1 MHTPR
6 SVSGRVPARISLVLL
21 VGLAVIGLSSCGGS
35 NKTEKLTVSETQSGP
50 KAFSYTGVRSLSGGT
65 VKITFT
71 NAAKGAQHELQLVR
85 VDAGHTTDE
94 LKATFTK
101 LIGGNNH
108 VPIPGWLHPAG
119 GVGVLNPGQTA
130 TATVKLPKGQY
141 YAVDTQ
147 SPNTGPGQNKP
158 LFLTEGALAPFK
170 VTSGSGASLPKTSAS
185 VTVKDEPK
193 DSFRFDVSGLKTGS
207 NSVTFDNTSKEY
219 HHVLAVPLLPGK
231 TLAQAKAALAS
242 NGPPKGP
249 PPVDFRSLSGSAVAD
264 SKSKDVVQLTFAKP
278 GNYVLLCFLTDKDGK
293 GKPHLLRGLL
303 KEVHVP

>member
-6 SVSGRVPARISLVLL
+6 SFSGRVLARISAVLL
-21 VGLAVIGLSSCGGS
+21 VGLAVVGVSACGGS
-35 NKTEKLTVSETQSGP
+35 KKTEKLTVSETQSGP
-50 KAFSYTGVRSLSGGT
+50 KSFSYTGLRSLSGGT

-71 NAAKGAQHELQLVR
+71 NAAKGAQHELQLLR
-85 VDAGHTTDE
+85 VDAGHSADE
-94 LKATFTK
+94 LKTALVK
-101 LIGGNNH
+101 LNAGNH

-119 GVGVLNPGQTA
+119 GVGVLSPGQAA
-130 TATVKLPKGQY
+130 TATVKLPSGLY
-141 YAVDTQ
+141 YAADTQ
-147 SPNTGPGQNKP
+147 SPNGGQNQP
-158 LFLTEGALAPFK
+158 PFLTEGALAPFR
-170 VTSGSGASLPKTSAS
+170 VTSGAGASLPKTSAS

-207 NSVTFDNTSKEY
+207 NTVTFDNTSKEY

-231 TLAQAKAALAS
+231 TLAQAKTALAS

-249 PPVDFRSLSGSAVAD
+249 PPVDFASLSGSAVAD

-293 GKPHLLRGLL
+293 GKQHLLRGLL

>member
-130 TATVKLPKGQY
+130 TATMKNGMTKRR
-141 YAVDTQ
+141 TI
-147 SPNTGPGQNKP
+147 S
-158 LFLTEGALAPFK
+158 LTEGGSMATSSGERAATAPVAFF
-170 VTSGSGASLPKTSAS
+170 TSDGIGRESMSGFILSAAR
-185 VTVKDEPK
+185 T
-193 DSFRFDVSGLKTGS
+193 R
-207 NSVTFDNTSKEY
+207 
-219 HHVLAVPLLPGK
+219 A
-231 TLAQAKAALAS
+231 
-242 NGPPKGP
+242 
-249 PPVDFRSLSGSAVAD
+249 
-264 SKSKDVVQLTFAKP
+264 KSKDIA
-278 GNYVLLCFLTDKDGK
+278 GSG
-293 GKPHLLRGLL
+293 
-303 KEVHVP
+303 